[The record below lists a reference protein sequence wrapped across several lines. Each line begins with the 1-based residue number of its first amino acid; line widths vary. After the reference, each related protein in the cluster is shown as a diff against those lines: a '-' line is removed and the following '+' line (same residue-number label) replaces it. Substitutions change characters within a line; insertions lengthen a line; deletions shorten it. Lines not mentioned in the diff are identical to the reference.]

1 MIIEEHILLA
11 PLTTFKI
18 GGPARFFTR
27 VKTIDELKE
36 SLDFARDQHQ
46 KVLILGGGSNVLVDD
61 AGFDGLVVKMEMRGA
76 EFDGEQVVADA
87 GESWDALVA
96 QAVEKNLWGVENL
109 SGIPG
114 TAGAAPMQN
123 IGAYGQEIADTLA
136 WVEALDMKSGEIR
149 IFEKSECG
157 FGYRASRFKKD
168 GRHVLLRVALEL
180 KKNGAPNL
188 SYRDLAGRD
197 LKTLPE
203 IRRAVLDIRSKKFPD
218 VAKEGTAGSFFLNPV
233 VSAAKAAEL
242 AAKFPELPLF
252 PGEKGVKISLAWLL
266 DHALNLKRA
275 RAGGARVFENQP
287 LVIVAAQNASSRDVA
302 ALAREIQEKVRKI
315 FGIELEEEVRVLQ

>member
-114 TAGAAPMQN
+114 TAGAAP
-123 IGAYGQEIADTLA
+123 I
-136 WVEALDMKSGEIR
+136 
-149 IFEKSECG
+149 
-157 FGYRASRFKKD
+157 SR
-168 GRHVLLRVALEL
+168 
-180 KKNGAPNL
+180 P
-188 SYRDLAGRD
+188 
-197 LKTLPE
+197 
-203 IRRAVLDIRSKKFPD
+203 I
-218 VAKEGTAGSFFLNPV
+218 
-233 VSAAKAAEL
+233 
-242 AAKFPELPLF
+242 
-252 PGEKGVKISLAWLL
+252 
-266 DHALNLKRA
+266 
-275 RAGGARVFENQP
+275 
-287 LVIVAAQNASSRDVA
+287 
-302 ALAREIQEKVRKI
+302 
-315 FGIELEEEVRVLQ
+315 